1 MRTATSWRSSKAG
14 MTRLLWRRASS
25 QPWPRST
32 ATTHHWRARSGSATA
47 ERRHGTMSSLRS
59 NAQPP
64 TSPGALRQDDER
76 RRDEARLTALQN
88 QVDELRQAIRE
99 VLSRQGREEELFKH
113 YESATAQNRIAIEQ
127 LRQES
132 QQSAQARALDENR
145 TRQQVNDLDAR
156 LEDVTRPIRSLQAHV
171 MELIEAARLKS
182 DDTAQYRQRDDELRR
197 DIVRAEDSIKIVDQ
211 DSRRRVAEVAQE
223 GTTFTARI
231 DELRSD
237 LGHLFD
243 LIDDTRRSIVHID
256 PSLEELR
263 DMDAVIRQ
271 ELGRAQ
277 TQGEE
282 RHELLLER
290 VEDMRGDMDAR
301 FADVRQALE
310 QRHERLAERI
320 DDLGEAHRELG
331 FRISQLSGQLDELR
345 LIDAPVRRDLWLL
358 NEQRVRLRLDQAQQE
373 LDLIAAQR
381 RDAEAESG
389 AGRVRRPSDH

>member
-1 MRTATSWRSSKAG
+1 
-14 MTRLLWRRASS
+14 
-25 QPWPRST
+25 
-32 ATTHHWRARSGSATA
+32 
-47 ERRHGTMSSLRS
+47 MSSRP
-59 NAQPP
+59 Q
-64 TSPGALRQDDER
+64 SPMNPGVLRQDDER
-76 RRDEARLTALQN
+76 RRDEARLAAMQN
-88 QVDELRQAIRE
+88 QIDELRQAMRE
-99 VLSRQGREEELFKH
+99 VLSRQGREEEALKQ
-113 YESATAQNRIAIEQ
+113 YESAGAQNRMAIDQ

-145 TRQQVNDLDAR
+145 TRQQVVDLEAR

-171 MELIEAARLKS
+171 TELIDAARMKA
-182 DDTAQYRQRDDELRR
+182 DDTAQYRQRDDELQTQIEHLSAHVDRTGVLIHQVRDSIDTLREETDGLRR
-197 DIVRAEDSIKIVDQ
+197 DIVRAEDGIKIVDQ
-211 DSRRRVAEVAQE
+211 DARRRVAEVSQE
-223 GTTFTARI
+223 GTTTTARI

-263 DMDAVIRQ
+263 EADAAARQ
-271 ELGRAQ
+271 EVGRVQAQ
-277 TQGEE
+277 AIE

-290 VEDMRGDMDAR
+290 VEDMRGDVDAR

-320 DDLGEAHRELG
+320 EDLNEAHRELG

-345 LIDAPVRRDLWLL
+345 LVDAAVRRDLWLL

-381 RDAEAESG
+381 RDAESESG

>member
-1 MRTATSWRSSKAG
+1 
-14 MTRLLWRRASS
+14 
-25 QPWPRST
+25 
-32 ATTHHWRARSGSATA
+32 
-47 ERRHGTMSSLRS
+47 
-59 NAQPP
+59 
-64 TSPGALRQDDER
+64 
-76 RRDEARLTALQN
+76 
-88 QVDELRQAIRE
+88 
-99 VLSRQGREEELFKH
+99 
-113 YESATAQNRIAIEQ
+113 
-127 LRQES
+127 
-132 QQSAQARALDENR
+132 
-145 TRQQVNDLDAR
+145 
-156 LEDVTRPIRSLQAHV
+156 V
-171 MELIEAARLKS
+171 MELIEAARLKA
-182 DDTAQYRQRDDELRR
+182 DDTAQYRQRDEELQSQIEHLSAHVDRTGVLIHQVRDAIDGAREETDELRR

-211 DSRRRVAEVAQE
+211 DSRRRVTEVIQE
-223 GTTFTARI
+223 GATITARI

-243 LIDDTRRSIVHID
+243 LIDDTRRSIVHVD

-263 DMDAVIRQ
+263 DTDAAIRL
-271 ELGRAQ
+271 ELGRTQ

-320 DDLGEAHRELG
+320 DDLSEAHRELG
-331 FRISQLSGQLDELR
+331 FRIGQLSGQLDELR
-345 LIDAPVRRDLWLL
+345 LIDASVRRDLWLL

-381 RDAEAESG
+381 RDVEAESG

>member
-1 MRTATSWRSSKAG
+1 
-14 MTRLLWRRASS
+14 
-25 QPWPRST
+25 
-32 ATTHHWRARSGSATA
+32 
-47 ERRHGTMSSLRS
+47 MSSTSR
-59 NAQPP
+59 AQAPI
-64 TSPGALRQDDER
+64 SPGAMRQDDER
-76 RRDEARLTALQN
+76 RRDEARFAALQN
-88 QVDELRQAIRE
+88 QVDELRQAMRE
-99 VLSRQGREEELFKH
+99 VLSRQGREEELLKH

-145 TRQQVNDLDAR
+145 TRQQVIDLDAR
-156 LEDVTRPIRSLQAHV
+156 IEDVSRPVRSLQAHV
-171 MELIEAARLKS
+171 MELIEAARVKA
-182 DDTAQYRQRDDELRR
+182 DDTTQYRQRDDELQTQIEHLSAHVDRTGVLIHQVRDSIDSVREETDGLRR

-211 DSRRRVAEVAQE
+211 DARRRVAEVAQE
-223 GTTFTARI
+223 GQTFTARI

-263 DMDAVIRQ
+263 EADAAVRQ
-271 ELGRAQ
+271 EISRVQAQ
-277 TQGEE
+277 GTE

-290 VEDMRGDMDAR
+290 VEDMRGDIDAR

-320 DDLGEAHRELG
+320 DDLNEAHRELG

-345 LIDAPVRRDLWLL
+345 LIDAAVRRDLWLL

-373 LDLIAAQR
+373 LDMISAQR
-381 RDAEAESG
+381 RDAEADSG
-389 AGRVRRPSDH
+389 AGRVRRPGDH